1 MVETLIACGGWYS
14 NIYYSVIIS
23 NYIFNSRTDS
33 QGFSHFHNGCICV
46 LIFVCLFVFF
56 HLRSEVMNY
65 NIIASV
71 STCVLSKCRRY
82 SL

>member
-46 LIFVCLFVFF
+46 LIFVRLFFF
-56 HLRSEVMNY
+56 FIYE
-65 NIIASV
+65 A
-71 STCVLSKCRRY
+71 K
-82 SL
+82 